1 MAPAGKKTCTVLL
14 VDVSAPS
21 MIPHLGWVGDAL
33 SRVVQNRMM
42 HAKADEF
49 ALVTCGARETKND
62 VHTEGLENAA
72 MANDQDYEE
81 EYLNVSVDVPM
92 ACASLETA
100 SAAARLEDLGGE
112 DAPADYLDAL
122 TVATYVLVRHER
134 GGGFHRRVVFVTDL
148 KTPCAIDDVLEGI
161 AAGMRGAACS
171 CGAVSAL
178 TRAFRR
184 RPCPPTKTLRDLCA
198 ALNVGAW
205 TA

>member
-72 MANDQDYEE
+72 MANEQDYEE

-92 ACASLETA
+92 ACASPETA
-100 SAAARLEDLGGE
+100 SAAARL
-112 DAPADYLDAL
+112 
-122 TVATYVLVRHER
+122 
-134 GGGFHRRVVFVTDL
+134 
-148 KTPCAIDDVLEGI
+148 
-161 AAGMRGAACS
+161 
-171 CGAVSAL
+171 
-178 TRAFRR
+178 
-184 RPCPPTKTLRDLCA
+184 
-198 ALNVGAW
+198 
-205 TA
+205 